1 MPNDRDKKL
10 HLLFEHADDRARILQ
25 ETLSNNRAE
34 GIRFLDNIVLPAY
47 NRVKELAEQYGRSVK
62 IRTIYNDESQFP
74 GIELTITLARETEF
88 GYLVEARF
96 SDFQIFA
103 DPYVLDKAR
112 NVYKQTAWPT
122 VGGYFIYA
130 VTTDIVLDG
139 ITNDLYRCL
148 W

>member
-10 HLLFEHADDRARILQ
+10 HLLFEHADDKARILQ

-34 GIRFLDNIVLPAY
+34 AIKFLDNVVIPAY
-47 NRVKELAEQYGRSVK
+47 SRVKELAEQYGRSAK

-88 GYLVEARF
+88 GYLVEVRF

-103 DPYVLDKAR
+103 DPYVLDKTR
-112 NVYKQTAWPT
+112 NVYKQTVWPT

-139 ITNDLYRCL
+139 IINDLYCFL
-148 W
+148 G